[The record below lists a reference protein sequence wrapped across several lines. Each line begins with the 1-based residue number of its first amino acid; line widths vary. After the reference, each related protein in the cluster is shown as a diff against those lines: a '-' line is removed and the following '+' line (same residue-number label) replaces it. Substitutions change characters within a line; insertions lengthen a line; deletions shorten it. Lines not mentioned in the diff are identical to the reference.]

1 MVTAGRKFV
10 RKFALICDRARARG
24 RAAALLQQCQAGSV
38 EATYRTANA

>member
-1 MVTAGRKFV
+1 VVTAGRKFV
-10 RKFALICDRARARG
+10 RKFALICDRA